1 MPFMKGIAPIRR
13 TTKYLSNCPLVFK
26 ERVKIM
32 TVNFNDRDDHPAHQG
47 ARDFVFWNIPQVQY
61 KNPDVQVVTLK
72 NMTPSPFITC
82 FLEDNSKVYFD
93 VDSQS
98 NKEIVSRLT
107 KTLGK
112 TKETL
117 DAEAQAAAEKNNPAN
132 FGKKLGFARH
142 CICAE
147 PGQLPCPSIV
157 PLPRHWR
164 GKWWNQ
170 GHRWEPQD

>member
-13 TTKYLSNCPLVFK
+13 TTKYLSNCGLVFK

-32 TVNFNDRDDHPAHQG
+32 TVNFNDQDNHPAHQG

-61 KNPDVQVVTLK
+61 KNPDVQIVTLK

-98 NKEIVSRLT
+98 NKEIVRRLT
-107 KTLGK
+107 NTLGK
-112 TKETL
+112 TKDTL
-117 DAEAQAAAEKNNPAN
+117 DAEAQAAAEKN
-132 FGKKLGFARH
+132 KEEVERH
-142 CICAE
+142 LKS
-147 PGQLPCPSIV
+147 LPFVVETPSQIKAKTNLEKRLQEIEDAQRLFSRRMV
-157 PLPRHWR
+157 FV
-164 GKWWNQ
+164 KI
-170 GHRWEPQD
+170 

>member
-13 TTKYLSNCPLVFK
+13 TTKYLNSAGLVFK

-32 TVNFNDRDDHPAHQG
+32 TVNFNEHEDACHKG
-47 ARDFVFWNIPQVQY
+47 AQDFVFWNIPQVQY
-61 KNPDVQVVTLK
+61 KNPDVQIVTLK
-72 NMTPSPFITC
+72 NMTPTPFITC

-98 NKEIVSRLT
+98 NKEIIDRLI

-117 DAEAQAAAEKNNPAN
+117 DAEALAAAEKNNPAN
-132 FGKKLGFARH
+132 FGLRQGYNRH
-142 CICAE
+142 CMCSE
-147 PGQLPCPSIV
+147 PGQLPCPSVV

-164 GKWWNQ
+164 GKWYNI